1 MGSVWQTPQAGLRP
15 GGERHRPTPARP
27 AAIRNV
33 AAVNADI
40 AALFDLTG
48 RVAVVTGAGTG
59 IGEGIAGRLA
69 DAGASVVVVDID
81 HAGAERVAD
90 GIGGRAVVLDVTD
103 SDACAEVL
111 SSLGDRIDILVN
123 NAGSYREAGSIL
135 DQSVESWKRSIDI
148 NLASLFNCSKPVA
161 ERMVDQGDGGAIVN
175 IASVDGLLSCLG
187 PSYDTA
193 KAGAIHF
200 TRTLAVDLSPHGI
213 RVNAVSP
220 GVVPVPTLDKMHA
233 GEIDHFWP
241 ENPSV
246 SGLMGP
252 ITTRRSSNVPLG
264 RKGTPTDIANAV
276 LYLVSDASSYV
287 TGQNI
292 AVDGG
297 WTLV

>member
-1 MGSVWQTPQAGLRP
+1 MD
-15 GGERHRPTPARP
+15 
-27 AAIRNV
+27 
-33 AAVNADI
+33 ADI
-40 AALFDLTG
+40 AALLDLSG
-48 RVAVVTGAGTG
+48 RSAVVTGAATG
-59 IGEGIAGRLA
+59 IGEGIARLLA
-69 DAGASVVVVDID
+69 AAGASVMVADID
-81 HAGAERVAD
+81 VEGAERVAGD
-90 GIGGRAVVLDVTD
+90 IGGDAVVLDVTD
-103 SDACAEVL
+103 SEACAATL

-148 NLASLFNCSKPVA
+148 NLASLFNCCKPVA
-161 ERMVDQGDGGAIVN
+161 ARMVDQGGGGAIVN

-200 TRTLAVDLSPHGI
+200 TRTLAVDLSPHKI

-220 GVVPVPTLDKMHA
+220 GVVPVPTLDRMHS

-241 ENPSV
+241 KNPSV

-252 ITTRRSSNVPLG
+252 ITTQRSSNVPLG
-264 RKGTPTDIANAV
+264 RKGTPNDIANAV
-276 LYLVSDASSYV
+276 LYLVSDASNYV

-297 WTLV
+297 WTLI